1 VKATFDGTS
10 IRTGPDGISLY
21 EQSGYGRTGES
32 GLTLSV
38 EEALY
43 LIQRGKLDVE
53 GYDFDSLL
61 MQSLNHPETGAN
73 FLRSFI
79 VYRDIRERG
88 YVIQPGPHDFRVFRR
103 GQRPGKGTTQYLIR
117 VLSERDP
124 VAFPVLI
131 REVATAEHMRKNFLL
146 AVVDDEEELTYYDI
160 RFHRPKARDATPFES
175 GVVAVP
181 AGSSA
186 MVFGEGA
193 ALLEKQWFGTRLDQD
208 RLILSPPE
216 VLYLLDQGTLTLSE
230 TTIDRSTYFVSA
242 LCSDDELKEKLT
254 VYSRLRSLGYTPRTG
269 YKFGHHFRV
278 YTESNTHSEML
289 VHAIREGAEIPISTI
304 SRSVRMAHSV
314 KKKMLFACV
323 QNEEIVYIEFAR
335 IKL

>member
-1 VKATFDGTS
+1 MKATFDGTM
-10 IRTGPDGISLY
+10 IHTGPEGLSLY
-21 EQSGYGRTGES
+21 EQGGYGRPKES
-32 GLTLSV
+32 GLTLSP

-43 LIQRGKLDVE
+43 LLQRGKLEPE
-53 GYDFDSLL
+53 GFDFDSLL
-61 MQSLNHPETGAN
+61 MQFADLHN

-88 YVIQPGPHDFRVFRR
+88 YAVQAGPHDFRVFRR

-124 VAFPVLI
+124 IVFEALI
-131 REVATAEHMRKNFLL
+131 REVETAENMRKNYLL

-160 RFHRPKARDATPFES
+160 RFHRPKPRDVSAPDKEIEATPI
-175 GVVAVP
+175 GA
-181 AGSSA
+181 SA
-186 MVFGEGA
+186 MVTGEYGA
-193 ALLEKQWFGTRLDQD
+193 ALEAQWYGTRLDPN

-216 VLYLLDQGTLTLSE
+216 VLFLLDQEIIRFAGSLM
-230 TTIDRSTYFVSA
+230 DRNQYFRSA
-242 LCSDDELKEKLT
+242 LAVDSELNEKLI
-254 VYSRLRSLGYTPRTG
+254 VYSALRTLGYTPRTG

-278 YTESNTHSEML
+278 YAESNSHSEML
-289 VHAIREGAEIPISTI
+289 VHAIPKESEIAISTI

-323 QNEEIVYIEFAR
+323 QNEGIVYIEFAR
-335 IKL
+335 MKL

>member
-1 VKATFDGTS
+1 MKATFDGTS
-10 IRTGPDGISLY
+10 VRTGPDGISLY
-21 EQSGYGRTGES
+21 EQSGYGRTGET
-32 GLTLSV
+32 GLTLSI

-43 LIQRGKLDVE
+43 LIQRGKLEVE

-61 MQSLNHPETGAN
+61 MQSVNHPETGAN

-88 YVIQPGPHDFRVFRR
+88 YVIQSGPHDFRVFRR

-117 VLSERDP
+117 VFSERDL
-124 VAFPVLI
+124 VSFPVLI
-131 REVATAEHMRKNFLL
+131 REVATTEHMRKNFLV
-146 AVVDDEEELTYYDI
+146 AVVDDEEELTYYDV
-160 RFHRPKARDATPFES
+160 RFHRPKARDFTPCEARV
-175 GVVAVP
+175 GALP

-193 ALLEKQWFGTRLDQD
+193 QLLETQWFGTRLDQD

-216 VLYLLDQGTLTLSE
+216 VLYLLDQGILTFSE
-230 TTIDRSTYFVSA
+230 ETIDRATYFASA
-242 LCSDDELKEKLT
+242 LLADDELKEKLA
-254 VYSRLRSLGYTPRTG
+254 VYSKLRSLGYTPRTG